1 MEALWGAHS
10 SLRVQA
16 LQLLRRVLSG
26 GSASGD
32 PASGDPGVEVRLLSR
47 PLLAPRVCTWGE
59 TGGSERQSRGPQ
71 GCRGWVCLDPG
82 TSETQTSPRDSPGDD
97 QHLIVSNLTGFKQD

>member
-16 LQLLRRVLSG
+16 PQLPRRVLSG
-26 GSASGD
+26 GS
-32 PASGDPGVEVRLLSR
+32 ASGDPGVEVRLLSR

-71 GCRGWVCLDPG
+71 GCGGWVCLDPG

-97 QHLIVSNLTGFKQD
+97 QHLIVSHLTGFKQD